1 MGIGHWALIISPSA
15 SPAPPAAPAPSPPAP
30 NSLLPFPNPMSAEII
45 CVGTELLLGDILN
58 GNAQFLAQQLAQLG
72 IPHYYQ
78 TVVGDNPE
86 RLKQVI
92 EIAISRAQI
101 LIFTGGLGPT
111 PDDLTCETIADFF
124 KVPLVERSDIIEDIT
139 QKFAQRG
146 RVMSPSNRK
155 QALIPQGAEILPNP
169 TGTAPGII
177 WQPRPEITIFT
188 FPGIPSEMHLM
199 WEETA
204 VPFLKSQGWGK
215 EIIYSRSLKFWGIG
229 ESALAEKVA
238 SYLKLPN
245 PTVAP
250 YAGKGEVRLRVSA
263 KATSEAA
270 AEDLIAPIEK
280 QLKEIAGLDFYGV
293 NNDTLASVVGQLLRA
308 SKETLSVAES
318 CTGGGLGQMLTE
330 ISGSSDYF
338 WGGVISYDNSVK
350 VGLLGVNQE
359 DLDKFGAVSAIV
371 AEQMAVGVKTRLATT
386 WGLSITGIAGPNG
399 GTDTK
404 PVGLVYI
411 GLAGPKDEV
420 TSFEYQFGTVRGRAL
435 IRHVSANAALDNLR
449 RKLLTR

>member
-1 MGIGHWALIISPSA
+1 
-15 SPAPPAAPAPSPPAP
+15 
-30 NSLLPFPNPMSAEII
+30 MSAEVI
-45 CVGTELLLGDILN
+45 CVGTEMLLGDILN
-58 GNAQFLAQQLAQLG
+58 SNAQFLAKQLAQLG
-72 IPHYYQ
+72 IPHHYQ

-86 RLKQVI
+86 RIKQVI
-92 EIAISRAQI
+92 EIATSRAQI

-124 KVPLVERSDIIEDIT
+124 GAALVESAEIIEDIT

-146 RVMSPSNRK
+146 RAMTVNNRK

-177 WQPRPEITIFT
+177 WQPRPNVTIFT
-188 FPGIPSEMHLM
+188 FPGVPSEMYRM

-215 EIIYSRSLKFWGIG
+215 EIIYSRSLRFWGIG

-238 SYLKLPN
+238 PLLDLPN

-250 YAGKGEVRLRVSA
+250 YAGNGEVRLRVSA
-263 KATSEAA
+263 KAPSQAA
-270 AEDLIAPIEK
+270 ATDLIAPIEK
-280 QLKEIAGLDFYGV
+280 QIKEIAGLDYYGV
-293 NNDTLASVVGQLLRA
+293 DSETLASVVGKLLQA
-308 SKETLSVAES
+308 SGETLSVAES

-330 ISGSSDYF
+330 ISGSSEYF

-350 VGLLGVNQE
+350 VGLLGVNPD
-359 DLDKFGAVSAIV
+359 DLAKYGAVSATV
-371 AEQMAVGVKTRLATT
+371 AEQMAMGVKTRLSTT
-386 WGLSITGIAGPNG
+386 WGLGVTGIAGPTG
-399 GTDTK
+399 GTETK

-420 TSFEYQFGTVRGRAL
+420 ASFEYRFGTTRNRSY
-435 IRHVSANAALDNLR
+435 IRYVSACAALDALR
-449 RKLLTR
+449 RRLLTSQS

>member
-1 MGIGHWALIISPSA
+1 
-15 SPAPPAAPAPSPPAP
+15 
-30 NSLLPFPNPMSAEII
+30 MSAEII

-58 GNAQFLAQQLAQLG
+58 SNAQFLAQQLAQLG

-92 EIAISRAQI
+92 EIATSRSQI

-124 KVPLVERSDIIEDIT
+124 GVPLVERPEIIEDIA
-139 QKFAQRG
+139 QKFAERG
-146 RVMSPSNRK
+146 RLMTPSNRK
-155 QALIPQGAEILPNP
+155 QALIPQGADILPNP

-177 WQPRPEITIFT
+177 WQPRSNITIFT
-188 FPGIPSEMHLM
+188 FPGVPSEMHYM
-199 WEETA
+199 WRETA
-204 VPFLKSQGWGK
+204 VPFLKNKGWGK

-238 SYLKLPN
+238 PYLNLPN

-250 YAGKGEVRLRVSA
+250 YAGKGEVRLRISA
-263 KATSEAA
+263 KATSELA
-270 AEDLIAPIEK
+270 AEALILPIEK
-280 QLKEIAGLDFYGV
+280 QLKEIAGLDYYGA
-293 NNDTLASVVGQLLRA
+293 DDQTLASVVGELLRA
-308 SKETLSVAES
+308 KKESLSVAES

-338 WGGVISYDNSVK
+338 WGGVISYENSVK
-350 VGLLGVNQE
+350 VGLLQVNPE
-359 DLDKFGAVSAIV
+359 DLDKFGAVSATV
-371 AEQMAVGVKTRLATT
+371 AEQMAVGVKTRLLTT
-386 WGLSITGIAGPNG
+386 WGLSITGIAGPTG

-420 TSFEYQFGTVRGRAL
+420 ASFEYRFGTMRGRTL
-435 IRHVSANAALDNLR
+435 IRLLSANTALDLLR
-449 RKLLTR
+449 RQLLTRL

>member
-1 MGIGHWALIISPSA
+1 
-15 SPAPPAAPAPSPPAP
+15 
-30 NSLLPFPNPMSAEII
+30 MSAEII

-58 GNAQFLAQQLAQLG
+58 SNSQFLGQQLAQLG

-124 KVPLVERSDIIEDIT
+124 GVPLIERPEIIADIT

-146 RVMSPSNRK
+146 RVMTPTNRK
-155 QALIPQGAEILPNP
+155 QALTPQGADILPNP

-177 WQPRPEITIFT
+177 WQPRPEITILT
-188 FPGIPSEMHLM
+188 FPGVPSEMHRM
-199 WEETA
+199 WSETA
-204 VPFLKSQGWGK
+204 VPFLKNQGWGK

-238 SYLKLPN
+238 PYFNLLN

-250 YAGKGEVRLRVSA
+250 YAGKGEVRLRISA
-263 KATSEAA
+263 KAASQSAA
-270 AEDLIAPIEK
+270 QDLISPIEK
-280 QLKEIAGLDFYGV
+280 QLIDIAGLDYYGADD
-293 NNDTLASVVGQLLRA
+293 DTLGAVVGKLLRL
-308 SKETLSVAES
+308 SGETLSVAES
-318 CTGGGLGQMLTE
+318 CTGGGLGQMLTD

-338 WGGVISYDNSVK
+338 WGGIISYDNSVK
-350 VGLLGVNQE
+350 LNLLGVNPN
-359 DLDKFGAVSAIV
+359 DLDKFGAVSSTV
-371 AEQMAVGVKTRLATT
+371 AEQMAIKVKISLSTS
-386 WGLSITGIAGPNG
+386 WGLSITGIAGPTG

-411 GLAGPKDEV
+411 GLAGPNNEV
-420 TSFEYQFGTVRGRAL
+420 KSFEYRFGAMGGRSS
-435 IRHVSANAALDNLR
+435 IREVSANTALDLLR
-449 RKLLTR
+449 RKLIIRNS

>member
-1 MGIGHWALIISPSA
+1 
-15 SPAPPAAPAPSPPAP
+15 
-30 NSLLPFPNPMSAEII
+30 MSAEII

-124 KVPLVERSDIIEDIT
+124 KVPLIERSDIIEDIT

-188 FPGIPSEMHLM
+188 FPGVPSEMYPM

-229 ESALAEKVA
+229 ESALAEKVS

-270 AEDLIAPIEK
+270 AEELIAPIEK

-359 DLDKFGAVSAIV
+359 DLDKFGAVSATV

-386 WGLSITGIAGPNG
+386 WGLSITGIAGPTG

-420 TSFEYQFGTVRGRAL
+420 ASFEYQFGTTRGRAL

>member
-1 MGIGHWALIISPSA
+1 
-15 SPAPPAAPAPSPPAP
+15 
-30 NSLLPFPNPMSAEII
+30 MSAEII
-45 CVGTELLLGDILN
+45 CVGTEMLLGDILN
-58 GNAQFLAQQLAQLG
+58 SNAQFLAKQLAQLG
-72 IPHYYQ
+72 IPHHYQ

-124 KVPLVERSDIIEDIT
+124 GVPLVERAEIIEDMAE
-139 QKFAQRG
+139 KFAQRG
-146 RVMSPSNRK
+146 RVMTPSNRK

-177 WQPRPEITIFT
+177 WQPRHDVTIFT
-188 FPGIPSEMHLM
+188 FPGVPSEMYRM

-215 EIIYSRSLKFWGIG
+215 EIIYSRSLRFWGIG

-238 SYLKLPN
+238 SYLNLPN

-250 YAGKGEVRLRVSA
+250 YAGNGEVRLRVSA
-263 KATSEAA
+263 KAPTAEA

-280 QLKEIAGLDFYGV
+280 QIKEIAGLDYYGV
-293 NNDTLASVVGQLLRA
+293 NDENLASVVGKLLQA
-308 SKETLSVAES
+308 SGETLSVAES
-318 CTGGGLGQMLTE
+318 CTGGGLGQMLTD
-330 ISGSSDYF
+330 ISGSSEYF

-350 VGLLGVNQE
+350 VGLLGVNPD
-359 DLDKFGAVSAIV
+359 DLAKFGAVSATV
-371 AEQMAVGVKTRLATT
+371 AEQMALGVKNRLSTT
-386 WGLSITGIAGPNG
+386 WGLGVTGIAGPTG

-420 TSFEYQFGTVRGRAL
+420 ASFEYRFGTTRNRSY
-435 IRHVSANAALDNLR
+435 IRYVSACAALDTLR
-449 RKLLTR
+449 RKLLTRK

>member
-1 MGIGHWALIISPSA
+1 MGHWLFLPLPTPHSPLPTPH
-15 SPAPPAAPAPSPPAP
+15 SP
-30 NSLLPFPNPMSAEII
+30 LPLPNPMSAEII

-155 QALIPQGAEILPNP
+155 QALIPQGAEILPNLS
-169 TGTAPGII
+169 GTAPGII

-188 FPGIPSEMHLM
+188 FPGVPSEMHLM

-229 ESALAEKVA
+229 ESALAEKVT

-270 AEDLIAPIEK
+270 AEALIAPIEK

-350 VGLLGVNQE
+350 VGLLGVNPE

-371 AEQMAVGVKTRLATT
+371 AEQMAIGVKTRLATT
-386 WGLSITGIAGPNG
+386 WGLSITGIAGPTG

-404 PVGLVYI
+404 PVGLVYV
-411 GLAGPKDEV
+411 GLAGSKDEV
-420 TSFEYQFGTVRGRAL
+420 ASFEYQFGAARGRAL

>member
-1 MGIGHWALIISPSA
+1 
-15 SPAPPAAPAPSPPAP
+15 
-30 NSLLPFPNPMSAEII
+30 MSAEII
-45 CVGTELLLGDILN
+45 CVGTEMLLGDILN
-58 GNAQFLAQQLAQLG
+58 SNAQFIAQQLAQLG

-124 KVPLVERSDIIEDIT
+124 GVPLVERPEIIEDIT
-139 QKFAQRG
+139 EKFTQRG
-146 RVMSPSNRK
+146 RVMTPSNRK

-177 WQPRPEITIFT
+177 WQPRSNITIFT
-188 FPGIPSEMHLM
+188 FPGVPSEMHRM

-215 EIIYSRSLKFWGIG
+215 EIIFSRSLKFWGIG

-238 SYLKLPN
+238 PYFNLPN

-250 YAGKGEVRLRVSA
+250 YAGKGEVRLRISA
-263 KATSEAA
+263 KATSETA
-270 AEDLIAPIEK
+270 AEALISPIEK
-280 QLKEIAGLDFYGV
+280 QIKEIAGLNYYGAD
-293 NNDTLASVVGQLLRA
+293 NDTLASVVGELLRT

-330 ISGSSDYF
+330 VSGSSDYF

-350 VGLLGVNQE
+350 VGLLRVNPE
-359 DLDKFGAVSAIV
+359 DLDKFGAVSTTV

-420 TSFEYQFGTVRGRAL
+420 TSFEYRFGTMRGRTL
-435 IRHVSANAALDNLR
+435 IRHVSASTALDLLR
-449 RKLLTR
+449 RQLLTKKHN

>member
-1 MGIGHWALIISPSA
+1 
-15 SPAPPAAPAPSPPAP
+15 
-30 NSLLPFPNPMSAEII
+30 MSAEII
-45 CVGTELLLGDILN
+45 CVGTEMLLGDILN
-58 GNAQFLAQQLAQLG
+58 SNAQFLAKQLAQLG

-124 KVPLVERSDIIEDIT
+124 GVPLVERAEIIEDMAE
-139 QKFAQRG
+139 KFAQRG
-146 RVMSPSNRK
+146 RVMTPSNRK
-155 QALIPQGAEILPNP
+155 QALIPQGADILPNP

-177 WQPRPEITIFT
+177 WQPRPNVTLFT
-188 FPGIPSEMHLM
+188 FPGVPSEMYRM

-204 VPFLKSQGWGK
+204 VPYLKNQGWGK
-215 EIIYSRSLKFWGIG
+215 DIIYSRSLRFWGIG

-238 SYLKLPN
+238 PYFNLLN

-250 YAGKGEVRLRVSA
+250 YAGNGEVRLRVSA
-263 KATSEAA
+263 KADSEAA
-270 AEDLIAPIEK
+270 AEDLITPIEK
-280 QLKEIAGLDFYGV
+280 QIKEIAGLDYYGV
-293 NNDTLASVVGQLLRA
+293 NDESLALVVGKLLQM
-308 SKETLSVAES
+308 SGETLSVAES
-318 CTGGGLGQMLTE
+318 CTGGGLGQMLTA
-330 ISGSSDYF
+330 ISGSSEYF

-350 VGLLGVNQE
+350 VGLLGVNPD
-359 DLDKFGAVSAIV
+359 DLAKLGAVSASV
-371 AEQMAVGVKTRLATT
+371 AEQMAIGVKTRLSTN
-386 WGLSITGIAGPNG
+386 WGLSITGVAGPNG
-399 GTDTK
+399 GTDIK

-420 TSFEYQFGTVRGRAL
+420 ASFEYRFGTTRNRSY
-435 IRHVSANAALDNLR
+435 IRHVSASTALDVLR
-449 RKLLTR
+449 RKLLTRQQ

>member
-1 MGIGHWALIISPSA
+1 
-15 SPAPPAAPAPSPPAP
+15 
-30 NSLLPFPNPMSAEII
+30 MSAEII

-58 GNAQFLAQQLAQLG
+58 SNSQYIAQQLAQLG

-86 RLKQVI
+86 RVKQVI

-124 KVPLVERSDIIEDIT
+124 GVPLIERPEIIADIT
-139 QKFAQRG
+139 DKFAQRG
-146 RVMSPSNRK
+146 RVMSPTNRK

-169 TGTAPGII
+169 SGTAPGII
-177 WQPRPEITIFT
+177 WQPRPNVTIFT
-188 FPGIPSEMHLM
+188 FPGVPSEMHQM
-199 WEETA
+199 WTETA
-204 VPFLKSQGWGK
+204 VPFLKNQGWGK

-238 SYLKLPN
+238 PYFNLPN

-250 YAGKGEVRLRVSA
+250 YAGKGEVRLRISA
-263 KATSEAA
+263 KAPTTEAA
-270 AEDLIAPIEK
+270 EALITPVEK
-280 QLKEIAGLDFYGV
+280 QLKDIAGLDYYGSG
-293 NNDTLASVVGQLLRA
+293 NDTLAAVVGKLLRI
-308 SKETLSVAES
+308 KTETISVAES
-318 CTGGGLGQMLTE
+318 CTGGGLGQMLTD

-338 WGGVISYDNSVK
+338 WGGVIAYDNSAKVK
-350 VGLLGVNQE
+350 LLGVNPE
-359 DLDKFGAVSAIV
+359 DLDKFGAVSATV
-371 AEQMAVGVKTRLATT
+371 AEQMAMGVKNRLSTT
-386 WGLSITGIAGPNG
+386 WGLSITGIAGPTG

-411 GLAGPKDEV
+411 GLAGPQDEV
-420 TSFEYQFGTVRGRAL
+420 TSFEYRFGAMRGRAL
-435 IRHVSANAALDNLR
+435 IRHVSANTALDLLR
-449 RKLLTR
+449 RLIVRI